1 MTLLATVDLQTGE
14 ILEQESS
21 FPALPTDPSNWSTV
35 KLIDACHRIFE
46 CRDLALTLTA
56 DAAQEA
62 LQRAKAIEQYVREK
76 EAKHTASRAVRVL
89 ETAVG
94 EALGI
99 AATPAE
105 RGEMGGRGNKAVHN
119 GELLF
124 VRSKAE
130 RANLRLMAKYRNVWW
145 PKLQETPLSRKQVL
159 ELIDR
164 ARNPDDGSYD
174 VGREYCT
181 TDDLEALAQQV
192 ESGARAPFGTVY
204 ADPAWQYGNQGTRG
218 STGDHYVGMTVEQ
231 ICALPVSRLAAEQ
244 SHLHLWTTNAF
255 LFDAQRV
262 MQAWGYTYKSCYIW
276 VKPQIGMG
284 NYWRVSHEFLLL
296 GVRGNLTFAAN
307 NLRSWGEF
315 RRGQHSAKPEQIRDL
330 IHVASPGPRVELFA
344 RRAVEG
350 WTCWGNEIAREVFAA

>member
-1 MTLLATVDLQTGE
+1 MTLATVDMGTGE
-14 ILEQESS
+14 IIQSG
-21 FPALPTDPSNWSTV
+21 LPTLPANPSTWPTV
-35 KLIDACHRIFE
+35 ALTDACRIIFE
-46 CRDLALTLTA
+46 QRDAALTLTV

-62 LQRAKAIEQYVREK
+62 LQRTKAIEQYVREK
-76 EAKHTASRAVRVL
+76 EAKSTAARAVRVL

-94 EALGI
+94 EALGD
-99 AATPAE
+99 APTPAE
-105 RGEMGGRGNKAVHN
+105 TGARGGRGNKGLSSEVTLSHN
-119 GELLF
+119 D
-124 VRSKAE
+124 
-130 RANLRLMAKYRNVWW
+130 RARFRLMAKYRSVWW

-181 TDDLEALAQQV
+181 TDDLDALAAEV

-204 ADPAWQYGNQGTRG
+204 ADPAWQYGNQGTRA
-218 STGDHYVGMTVEQ
+218 STEKHYVGMSVDE
-231 ICALPVSRLAAEQ
+231 ICELPVARVAAEQ

-255 LFDAQRV
+255 LFDAKRV
-262 MQAWGYTYKSCYIW
+262 MEAWGYTYKSCYVW

-330 IHVASPGPRVELFA
+330 VHVASPGPRLELFA

>member
-1 MTLLATVDLQTGE
+1 MTQLATIDLTTGE
-14 ILEQESS
+14 VLSQSGDR
-21 FPALPTDPSNWSTV
+21 ALPVLPANPSAWSTTA
-35 KLIDACHRIFE
+35 LTEACRTIFE
-46 CRDLALTLTA
+46 QRDVALTLTA

-62 LQRAKAIEQYVREK
+62 LQRARAIEQYVREK
-76 EAKHTASRAVRVL
+76 EAKNTASRAVRVL

-94 EALGI
+94 EALGEAIEGRPQKTSLASDVSI
-99 AATPAE
+99 A
-105 RGEMGGRGNKAVHN
+105 RMD
-119 GELLF
+119 
-124 VRSKAE
+124 RS
-130 RANLRLMAKYRNVWW
+130 RFRLMAKYRSVWW

-174 VGREYCT
+174 VSREYCT
-181 TDDLEALAQQV
+181 TDDLEALAQRV
-192 ESGARAPFGTVY
+192 ESGVTAPFGTVY

-218 STGDHYVGMTVEQ
+218 STSDHYVGMTVEQ

-315 RRGQHSAKPEQIRDL
+315 RRSQHSAKPEQIRDL